1 MSTQDAQALLYTQTM
16 PAIQQTLKAADSQ
29 RETLCDEDDEELTE
43 EEYELDCEHDD
54 DDDNG
59 NSTEASSTYS
69 TQDSDADDDIAV
81 SASPEIQ
88 ELIQEMPELSANY
101 HILGKIGEGSSSR
114 WVTAYRSRNI
124 QLRVQSSRSQISSL
138 CEFLGF

>member
-1 MSTQDAQALLYTQTM
+1 MSAQDAQALLLTQTL
-16 PAIQQTLKAADSQ
+16 PAIQQNITLKAGDSQ
-29 RETLCDEDDEELTE
+29 RETLCDEENEELTE
-43 EEYELDCEHDD
+43 EEYEQDCEHD

-124 QLRVQSSRSQISSL
+124 QLRVQSSRS
-138 CEFLGF
+138 